1 MKVIYWIHSC
11 NYYKKIARS
20 WSQIKLKR
28 HKIQFHFLK
37 ICVKAEHIQNV
48 VSNVTHWHR
57 SSFCTDVVKWH
68 ISRIFHAI
76 SRPRACFLMTTTLWT
91 RKVLKSGLAIPSLSF
106 SLTLWGNKTTSPQSK
121 DARWKIL
128 HWHISVTISEAKEQ
142 EFKLFTLVLHRY
154 IYTIRL

>member
-11 NYYKKIARS
+11 NYYKKIAQS

-37 ICVKAEHIQNV
+37 ICVKVEHIQNV

-91 RKVLKSGLAIPSLSF
+91 RKVLKAGLAIPSLSF
-106 SLTLWGNKTTSPQSK
+106 SS
-121 DARWKIL
+121 D
-128 HWHISVTISEAKEQ
+128 
-142 EFKLFTLVLHRY
+142 LVLCVY
-154 IYTIRL
+154 PWAWIQEVLWKDCPGW

>member
-1 MKVIYWIHSC
+1 MAW
-11 NYYKKIARS
+11 S

-37 ICVKAEHIQNV
+37 ICVKVEHIQNV

-57 SSFCTDVVKWH
+57 SGFCTDIVKWH

-76 SRPRACFLMTTTLWT
+76 SRPRACFHMTTTLWT
-91 RKVLKSGLAIPSLSF
+91 RKVLKSGLAISNLSF
-106 SLTLWGNKTTSPQSK
+106 SLTLWGNKTSPQCK

-128 HWHISVTISEAKEQ
+128 HWHISVTISDAKEQ
-142 EFKLFTLVLHRY
+142 EFKLFTYSIGIVITY
-154 IYTIRL
+154 IYNSKVNYNPLGWLY